1 MDLKCGSHFVFLFS
15 MTFQHL
21 GLIPW
26 LSRYGKFE
34 F

>member
-1 MDLKCGSHFVFLFS
+1 MRQPFGLFS

-26 LSRYGKFE
+26 LSST
-34 F
+34 